1 MSKMYLAMLQDWCAL
16 QFHRVWR
23 RGLMR
28 SGMVTGLILAVLV
41 GVLSFAY
48 RERGRGNLHKL
59 EAKIATDRQEAPVS
73 LPGGQEAIKLTRMRL
88 MGGTMPEFLSVT
100 MLPGRGMNVLQVVA
114 YIPGKGE
121 VNLLASP
128 SVEGAESAMTGTGED
143 ADGKASLT
151 MGGAF
156 EVPWA
161 GRIEGVASQ
170 VAGGRVSA
178 VWRGHTMTLPGSAEA
193 VAHDGLL
200 LANAADSADTTALP
214 DGGQAQAVFHAGD
227 FRAHWPSKTDVTVTV
242 LLGSQWIEL
251 TVVMRN
257 TGDAAEPVGI
267 GWHPRFAI
275 FDGNREQLRLRL
287 PGEMREE
294 VRDRESGLP
303 TGVLLPVN
311 GTPYDFTG
319 RGGAALGK
327 MDLDDSFV
335 ALHRDLMD
343 NSSVAELSDPAND
356 YGIRLTALSPTIK
369 AFRVVAPADADY
381 VSIGPQFNYDD
392 PFGREWSKDTDTG
405 MVVLQP
411 GQSTQWEVR
420 LELYSLA
427 GNQNAK

>member
-1 MSKMYLAMLQDWCAL
+1 MSMMYLAMLRDWCAV

-23 RGLMR
+23 RGVMR

-41 GVLSFAY
+41 GGLGFAI
-48 RERGRGNLHKL
+48 RERGRGNIRRLK
-59 EAKIATDRQEAPVS
+59 AKIETDRPTVPVP
-73 LPGGQEAIKLTRMRL
+73 LPGGQEAIELTRMRL

-100 MLPGRGMNVLQVVA
+100 MLPGRGMNVLQIKA

-151 MGGAF
+151 MGGPF

-161 GRIEGVASQ
+161 GRIGGVASQ
-170 VAGGRVSA
+170 VAGRVSA
-178 VWRGHTMTLPGSAEA
+178 VWRGHTIILPGGAEG
-193 VAHDGLL
+193 VARDGLL
-200 LANAADSADTTALP
+200 LANAADSVETTALP
-214 DGGQAQAVFHAGD
+214 DGGQVQAVFHAGD
-227 FRAHWPSKTDVTVTV
+227 FGAHWPSKTDVTVTV

-251 TVVMRN
+251 TVVARN
-257 TGDAAEPVGI
+257 TGDAPEPVGI
-267 GWHPRFAI
+267 GWHPRFTI
-275 FDGNREQLRLRL
+275 FDGNRDQLRLRL
-287 PGEMREE
+287 PGEMWEE

-311 GTPYDFTG
+311 GTAYDFTM

-327 MDLDDSFV
+327 MELDDSFV

-343 NSSVAELSDPAND
+343 NSAVAELSDPAND
-356 YGIRLTALSPTIK
+356 YGVRLTALSPTIK

-392 PFGREWSKDTDTG
+392 PFGREWSNGTDTG

-411 GQSTQWEVR
+411 GQSTQWEIR
-420 LELYSLA
+420 MELFSLA

>member
-1 MSKMYLAMLQDWCAL
+1 MSKMYLAMLQEWCASL
-16 QFHRVWR
+16 FHRVWR

-59 EAKIATDRQEAPVS
+59 EAKIATDRTDVAVP
-73 LPGGQEAIKLTRMRL
+73 LPGGQEAIELTRMRL

-100 MLPGRGMNVLQVVA
+100 MLPGRGMNVLQITA

-128 SVEGAESAMTGTGED
+128 SIEGAESAMTGTGED
-143 ADGKASLT
+143 ADGAASLA

-156 EVPWA
+156 EAPWG
-161 GRIEGVASQ
+161 GRIGGVASQ
-170 VAGGRVSA
+170 VAAGRVSA
-178 VWRGHTMTLPGSAEA
+178 VWRGHTMTLPGGSGG

-200 LANAADSADTTALP
+200 LANAADSAETTGLP
-214 DGGQAQAVFHAGD
+214 DGGQAQAVFHARD
-227 FRAHWPSKTDVTVTV
+227 FGAHWPSKTDVTVTV

-251 TVVMRN
+251 TVVARN
-257 TGDAAEPVGI
+257 TGDAPEPVGI

-287 PGEMREE
+287 AGEMREE

-311 GTPYDFTG
+311 GTPYDFTM

-327 MDLDDSFV
+327 MNLDDNFV
-335 ALHRDLMD
+335 ALHRDLIT
-343 NSSVAELSDPAND
+343 NTTVAELSDPAND
-356 YGIRLTALSPTIK
+356 YGVRLTALSPTIK
-369 AFRVVAPADADY
+369 AMRVVAPADADY

-392 PFGREWSKDTDTG
+392 PFGREWSNDTDTG

-427 GNQNAK
+427 GNPK

>member
-1 MSKMYLAMLQDWCAL
+1 MSRMYLAMLQEWCASL
-16 QFHRVWR
+16 FHRVWR
-23 RGLMR
+23 RGVMR

-41 GVLSFAY
+41 GALSFAY

-59 EAKIATDRQEAPVS
+59 EAKIATDRQEVPVP

-100 MLPGRGMNVLQVVA
+100 MLPGRGMNVLQIVA

-128 SVEGAESAMTGTGED
+128 SVEGAESAMTGTGAD
-143 ADGKASLT
+143 ADGQASLA

-156 EVPWA
+156 EAPWA
-161 GRIEGVASQ
+161 GRIGGVASQ
-170 VAGGRVSA
+170 VAGRVSA
-178 VWRGHTMTLPGSAEA
+178 VWRGHTIILPGGAEG
-193 VAHDGLL
+193 VARGGLL
-200 LANAADSADTTALP
+200 LANAADSAETTALP

-227 FRAHWPSKTDVTVTV
+227 FGAHWPSKTDVTVTV

-251 TVVMRN
+251 TVVARN
-257 TGDAAEPVGI
+257 TGDAPEPVGI
-267 GWHPRFAI
+267 GWHPRFTI
-275 FDGNREQLRLRL
+275 FDGNRDQLRLRL

-311 GTPYDFTG
+311 GTAYDFTM

-327 MDLDDSFV
+327 MELDDSFV
-335 ALHRDLMD
+335 ALQRDLMD
-343 NSSVAELSDPAND
+343 NSAVAELSDPAND
-356 YGIRLTALSPTIK
+356 YGVRLTALSPTIK
-369 AFRVVAPADADY
+369 AFHVVAPADADY
-381 VSIGPQFNYDD
+381 ISIGPQFNYDD
-392 PFGREWSKDTDTG
+392 PFGREWPKETDTG

-411 GQSTQWEVR
+411 GQSTQWEIR
-420 LELYSLA
+420 LELFSLA

>member
-1 MSKMYLAMLQDWCAL
+1 
-16 QFHRVWR
+16 
-23 RGLMR
+23 
-28 SGMVTGLILAVLV
+28 MVTGLILAVLV
-41 GVLSFAY
+41 GGLGFAI
-48 RERGRGNLHKL
+48 RERGRGNIRRLK
-59 EAKIATDRQEAPVS
+59 AKIETDRPIVPVP
-73 LPGGQEAIKLTRMRL
+73 LPGGQEAIELTRMRL

-100 MLPGRGMNVLQVVA
+100 MLPGRGMNVLQIKA

-128 SVEGAESAMTGTGED
+128 PVEGAESAMTGAGED

-161 GRIEGVASQ
+161 GRIGGVASQ
-170 VAGGRVSA
+170 VAGRVSA
-178 VWRGHTMTLPGSAEA
+178 MWRAHTMTLPGGAQG

-227 FRAHWPSKTDVTVTV
+227 FGAHWPSKTDVTVTV

-251 TVVMRN
+251 TVVARN

-267 GWHPRFAI
+267 GWHPRFTI

-287 PGEMREE
+287 PVAMREE
-294 VRDRESGLP
+294 VHDRESGLP

-311 GTPYDFTG
+311 GTSYDFTM

-327 MDLDDSFV
+327 MDLDDSFA

-356 YGIRLTALSPTIK
+356 YGVRLKALSPTIK
-369 AFRVVAPADADY
+369 AFRVIAPADANY
-381 VSIGPQFNYDD
+381 VSIVPQFNYDD

>member
-1 MSKMYLAMLQDWCAL
+1 MSKMYLAMLQEWCAM

-23 RGLMR
+23 RGVMR

-41 GVLSFAY
+41 GGLSFAI
-48 RERGRGNLHKL
+48 RERGRGNIRRLK
-59 EAKIATDRQEAPVS
+59 AKIETDRPTVPVP
-73 LPGGQEAIKLTRMRL
+73 LPGGQEAIELTRMRL

-100 MLPGRGMNVLQVVA
+100 MLPGRGMNVLQIKA

-151 MGGAF
+151 MGGPF

-161 GRIEGVASQ
+161 GRIGGVASQ
-170 VAGGRVSA
+170 VAGRVSA
-178 VWRGHTMTLPGSAEA
+178 VWRGHTIILPGGAEG
-193 VAHDGLL
+193 VARDGLL
-200 LANAADSADTTALP
+200 LANAADSVETTALP
-214 DGGQAQAVFHAGD
+214 DGGQVQAVFHAGD
-227 FRAHWPSKTDVTVTV
+227 FGAHWPSKTDVTVTV

-251 TVVMRN
+251 TVVARN
-257 TGDAAEPVGI
+257 TGDAPEPVGI
-267 GWHPRFAI
+267 GWHPRFTI
-275 FDGNREQLRLRL
+275 FDGNRDQLRLRL
-287 PGEMREE
+287 PGEMWEE

-311 GTPYDFTG
+311 GTAYDFTM

-327 MDLDDSFV
+327 MELDDSFV

-343 NSSVAELSDPAND
+343 NSAVAELSDPAND
-356 YGIRLTALSPTIK
+356 YGVRLTALSPTIK

-392 PFGREWSKDTDTG
+392 PFGREWSNGTDTG

-411 GQSTQWEVR
+411 GQSTQWEIR
-420 LELYSLA
+420 MELFSLA

>member
-1 MSKMYLAMLQDWCAL
+1 MSMMYLAMLRDWCAV

-23 RGLMR
+23 RGVMR

-41 GVLSFAY
+41 GGLGFAI
-48 RERGRGNLHKL
+48 RERGRGNIRRLK
-59 EAKIATDRQEAPVS
+59 AKIETDRPTVPVP
-73 LPGGQEAIKLTRMRL
+73 LPGGQEAIELTRMRL

-100 MLPGRGMNVLQVVA
+100 MLPGRGMNVLQIKA

-151 MGGAF
+151 MGGPF

-161 GRIEGVASQ
+161 GRIGGVASQ
-170 VAGGRVSA
+170 VAGRVSA
-178 VWRGHTMTLPGSAEA
+178 VWRGHTIILPGGAEG
-193 VAHDGLL
+193 VARDGLL
-200 LANAADSADTTALP
+200 LANAADSVETTALP
-214 DGGQAQAVFHAGD
+214 DGGQVQAVFHAGD
-227 FRAHWPSKTDVTVTV
+227 FGAHWPSKTDVTVTV

-251 TVVMRN
+251 TVVARN
-257 TGDAAEPVGI
+257 TGDAPEPVGI
-267 GWHPRFAI
+267 GWHPRFTI
-275 FDGNREQLRLRL
+275 FDGNRDQLRLRL

-311 GTPYDFTG
+311 GTAYDFTM

-327 MDLDDSFV
+327 MELDDSFV

-343 NSSVAELSDPAND
+343 NSAVAELSDPAND
-356 YGIRLTALSPTIK
+356 YGVRLTALSPTIK

-392 PFGREWSKDTDTG
+392 PFGREWSNGTDTG

-411 GQSTQWEVR
+411 GQSTQWEIR
-420 LELYSLA
+420 MELFSLA